1 MLHAQVFVPGPVLLQ
16 LACMSQPPLTVEQES
31 IGVHTTPFP
40 AYPALQAH
48 VAVVGL
54 VDTHIAVVAQ
64 PPLFTAHAPTP
75 LHVCPLPV

>member
-1 MLHAQVFVPGPVLLQ
+1 VLHAHVFVPGPVLPQ
-16 LACMSQPPLTVEQES
+16 PACTSQPPLTFKQES
-31 IGVHTTPFP
+31 IGAHTTPFP
-40 AYPALQAH
+40 EYPALQAH